1 MRCMLLVLAVLV
13 ACCDRM
19 VAQAGAPYN
28 DETLTYS
35 VNWPS
40 GLAIGEVRVLAN
52 KKETT
57 DGSPVR
63 WDLRSTLDAAAPGLQ
78 VAGRYRSL
86 ATPELCSMEFEKD
99 LTYGK
104 RITRELTVFNP
115 QAGSATRQTLGGGGK
130 SEMPISSC
138 AKDALAFLYYLR
150 QEMSLGRVPAPQTVF
165 FGGAYQVRFEYG
177 GRQKLRIGDEPIDAD
192 RLVASV
198 KGKASDIT
206 VEVFISQ
213 DRARRPVLVRVPL
226 PLGVLSVEL
235 VP

>member
-1 MRCMLLVLAVLV
+1 
-13 ACCDRM
+13 
-19 VAQAGAPYN
+19 
-28 DETLTYS
+28 
-35 VNWPS
+35 
-40 GLAIGEVRVLAN
+40 
-52 KKETT
+52 
-57 DGSPVR
+57 
-63 WDLRSTLDAAAPGLQ
+63 
-78 VAGRYRSL
+78 
-86 ATPELCSMEFEKD
+86 MEFEKN

-130 SEMPISSC
+130 SEMPISPC

-150 QEMSLGRVPAPQTVF
+150 QEMSRGRVPTPQTVF

-192 RLVASV
+192 RLLASV
-198 KGKASDIT
+198 KGKASGIT
-206 VEVFISQ
+206 LEVFIAQ
-213 DRARRPVLVRVPL
+213 DRARRPILARVPV

>member
-1 MRCMLLVLAVLV
+1 MLIILAVLV
-13 ACCDRM
+13 ACCGRT
-19 VAQAGAPYN
+19 VAQTGAPPN
-28 DETLTYS
+28 DETLTFS

-40 GLAIGEVRVLAN
+40 GLALGEIRVEAN

-57 DGSPVR
+57 DASPGR
-63 WDLRSTLDAAAPGLQ
+63 WDLRFTLDAAAPGLQ

-86 ATPELCSMEFEKD
+86 ATSELCSVEFEKD

-130 SEMPISSC
+130 SEMPIPPC

-150 QEMSLGRVPAPQTVF
+150 QEMSRGRVPTPQTVF

-192 RLVASV
+192 RLLASV
-198 KGKASDIT
+198 KGKASGIT
-206 VEVFISQ
+206 LEVFIAQ
-213 DRARRPVLVRVPL
+213 DRARRPILARVPV